1 MEKLEMVRTISEN
14 VNGLLGIG
22 VPVGEINVA
31 LSINRIAKNLNDLA
45 AALLA
50 EAKAE
55 AEEKATA
62 EEPGKTTEE

>member
-1 MEKLEMVRTISEN
+1 MEKLEMVRIISEN

-55 AEEKATA
+55 AEAKTTA
-62 EEPGKTTEE
+62 EETGKTTEE

>member
-1 MEKLEMVRTISEN
+1 MEKLEMVRIISEN

-31 LSINRIAKNLNDLA
+31 LIINRIAKNLNDLA

-50 EAKAE
+50 EAKTE
-55 AEEKATA
+55 AKTTA
-62 EEPGKTTEE
+62 EEPDKTTEE

>member
-1 MEKLEMVRTISEN
+1 MEKLEMVRIISEN
-14 VNGLLGIG
+14 VNGLLSIS
-22 VPVGEINVA
+22 VPVGELNAA

-55 AEEKATA
+55 AEAKTTK
-62 EEPGKTTEE
+62 EEPDKTTEE